1 MMWKMSNKKRKM
13 AFLTALIGSLMAGS
27 SVGAANL
34 MATIPSDYANSQ
46 MGGVTGSRVT
56 TKVDAA
62 PVVGAVKNLNRDPA
76 TFSVMLDGESK
87 IFLRQYV
94 YGVTD
99 LKGSILMDADGDWA
113 SGANPTGVIKAVPN
127 AHAVTGFGNT
137 IYATGYDQGQ
147 VGIAHI
153 VDNQIAEDTTKTVD
167 LKKDIKEKTGD
178 IDAKAYDTYTDT
190 NGSIQTTTVHGEGL
204 LVKDGYLYVAAS
216 VNLKGG
222 YDNYDNGY
230 LMQYKINSDGG
241 LSYNGYARIGKNTDQ
256 VKLNNYNHLI
266 LSTSIGGYQ
275 NYGFGNK
282 ETSLDYVNINGNNI
296 GNLHDKKSI
305 ILPEQVKN
313 DGYDFRDMKVL
324 PDGTVYVM
332 KYTLSDVGGD
342 NKSGFTGRV
351 YQTTMANLMSK
362 NPDDWN
368 IVLAGTV
375 GEDGGWFGRLNA
387 EYYTKRLWV
396 EWGNNLY
403 VYEDG
408 DTKPT
413 HQWETKDF
421 STDKQ
426 FYQFNSVT
434 MLPTDQV
441 WGSLAKLTTYRPE
454 GFTASSETKI
464 TLENADAKIG
474 TVTRKA
480 GITGTSADQTAF
492 SDVIS
497 DDGTYSFTKDEVLSI
512 NLGKEGDHATNAAAV
527 IQAKDGKDITID
539 ASGHTLQLASKN
551 YIASP
556 VGIYAGNGKNVT
568 ITADKVD
575 VVTSGY
581 SSGNSLTN
589 AIWNDGGKNTASQIT
604 VNGDVNISMSDG
616 YGGNGVAIQKS
627 FRWGEN
633 SQESKASSAIT
644 IHGNLK
650 IAGEDSATWGI
661 PVNQEN
667 VLSRFNNAGILTNI
681 EKSKVTV
688 TGDVDMAVYGNGI
701 TTNAVGSE
709 VSIGGGHITVPQGT
723 KYGYYTLG
731 AYAGT
736 INVNMNKAGSA
747 AGTHDVQLD
756 GDVFALKSTGTINL
770 RLATKNS
777 YLHGIIDNGG
787 KVNMWLQNG
796 AVWTNEAKNTRYKQD
811 DEDVGNNEVSRVTY
825 LHGGTKSGTGDTAGV
840 IIQTANS
847 KSLTI
852 DKFSGA
858 AKVLYSHDSTTPT
871 KILGGD
877 VNIGSAIRGSE
888 IVLRT
893 DYDDN
898 MQSDAVKNQV
908 LNALAEKL
916 YYKNAVNGETFLS
929 GKVEIAEG
937 LTASSV
943 AKYTGNIAFNQTNG
957 QGSFAGS
964 GETPE
969 PPAEQS
975 KTLFTS
981 SMTGGD
987 DKEYKDD
994 HVWQDQV
1001 YTFTK
1006 DKTTVQVEGGAAVDA
1021 VKDVTITADG
1031 NELDLTGGEA
1041 GIRAAAGKT
1050 VDITAGTLKVNGRT
1064 GIDAAGT
1071 VTLKGK
1077 SEITGTEKA
1086 VNVQKGGSV
1095 TLGTSTIS
1103 GDVENSG
1110 HLTLDAVTTVSGSI
1124 ANAGVLA
1131 VNGETHAKD
1140 LTTTGTMTVGTD
1152 GVLAADNINVNGG
1165 TFTANGSV
1173 SSTVKA
1179 DKGGKAILKGKKTVL
1194 KGLVSGDHSNIEA
1207 TLSGKDSALNGSLD
1221 GAGSVTLS
1229 LADQAN
1235 WTGNADGNGAY
1246 AVTVGKDSTWTGSS
1260 AGNNTS
1266 LTLGGTWNNR
1276 GTSSLKQ
1283 MAGNGGVIDMTDAK
1297 AGTVTIQNY
1306 GGSSTYIYKHDTT
1319 KPADANSGYAILGGD
1334 VKISHADKGS
1344 EITLLTDRTG
1354 LDFASTKADGK
1365 NLISGTLNALAGKL
1379 YYTGYADGNL
1389 SGTVKIAEGLT
1400 ASSASLRSE
1409 TITFSTA
1416 DTGTKK
1422 AGQGFYDYTPAT
1434 DEKPHETGPIVKS
1447 ENIDETRVGD
1457 VNGIVSIN
1465 VTEAQDSVASSAPSA
1480 MYVAGDAVSPLVV
1493 DLQGHTLKLNANNQ
1507 TANYVSTV
1515 YVDDNKSME
1524 IKDSKGNGVLKVSA
1538 GLDADGNTDTKA
1550 KYVYGIRVGEGGSLT
1565 ADTDVE
1571 IDGVKSNSSSRAF
1584 GVYAYSEGNVVFE
1597 KDLTIKN
1604 VQTANKVGPYTAGI
1618 YADASSSAKSPINI
1632 TVKGNLNIENVL
1644 GSAIRALNTS
1654 TISTAGATIKAAD
1667 MSNGT
1672 DKSQYYALQANKG
1685 TINLNTGEG
1694 ITAGVLDVTGD
1705 MKVTDNKASV
1715 INVNMTKGSQWTGA
1729 VSNISSSTYN
1739 APAGQFNLTMAEGS
1753 AWKHETGRSAD
1764 TLNTTFA
1771 GSNVSKLDGSG
1782 VIYQNSDKGITVY
1795 NYSGDTT
1802 VVYGHD
1808 ASDPLIING
1817 GDFTIKAAA
1826 AGSKITLV
1834 TDSQGITGGFEA
1846 SDTAA
1851 EKNHVK
1857 EVLNKLAN
1865 KLFYT
1870 GYKDATLFGVVKIA
1884 DGLTAS
1890 SVKASGDVTFSDG
1903 TNGTKKKGQG
1913 FYAYT
1918 PEQEKPNYKTG
1929 AITKSEDISLSREL
1943 DESGV
1948 AHVSVTESNA
1958 GGDKFASALYAG
1970 ESTSPSSPMTV
1981 KMSGK
1986 GLALN
1991 VAQSSGQ
1998 AAAIYAGANTYIKVV
2013 NPSADQKLAIT
2024 ANNTD
2029 TRGAHGIYAD
2039 GNAHLNISGPVEITD
2054 IVTKGDAAT
2063 GINIQGKQSEI
2074 TIDGPLTI
2082 SNVKGLKER
2091 GAGMNASG
2099 IQVTGDSSTV
2109 TVSGPV
2115 DISGVRGSGIKLAGK
2130 DTKVSVGGGTIT
2142 AAEDSDHSHNFYA
2155 VRVDKGTLDINM
2167 KDGAAGDTT
2176 TKITGDMY
2184 ATGQYGKKVV
2194 EYTGGEL
2201 IDWKDAGILNVALT
2215 DKDSFWKGVAA
2226 YDQYNDNYGTGG
2238 NTAHD
2243 IGQFNLYLQNGAT
2256 WTNEQQSHVTT
2267 TTIASKNPVWE
2278 GSTLATLHGGKDA
2291 DHAGLIY
2298 QKDNNPISVVNY
2310 SGHTTVFY
2318 EHDAADPTKIIGGN
2332 FNITNAAEGSAIT
2345 FITDNKGIT
2354 SGFADDDSADAKDK
2368 VANVLNNL
2376 AGKLFYKNYTDG
2388 HLSGVVKIA
2397 EGLTAS
2403 SRALKTGDIS
2413 FSTDATGTKTPGQGY
2428 YEYKTSKPGSQTA
2441 KEFTAAIT
2449 GDASVD
2455 TAYADK
2461 GVLKDDGTYV
2471 FTADSTTITP
2481 EKHLIAGGPWLPQ
2494 ISAAISGSD
2503 EKHNVTMDM
2512 NGNKLTV
2519 DTTTDTHTT
2528 GIAAIGKG
2536 VVNIKNAGAMS
2547 VSATSTKGGQI
2558 GALFVNGGGTIQI
2571 HNAGADNVLTLRA
2584 KSTAPAN
2591 AAVIKSMNGVSG
2603 VMSSITV
2610 DGLVD
2615 ILAEKSGG
2623 SGANEAI
2630 SAVASKVEVGGG
2642 VIKAINGAEY
2652 AIRAYGEFNS
2662 KNRGQ
2667 VNVNVKKDAK
2677 GAVIGAGSNTVQLEG
2692 NVYLGGGMDNAGA
2705 SADVSLGL
2713 NTKDSFWKGDV
2724 SNANGSNAGIVNLYM
2739 GSGASWTGNNL
2750 SGNTVNADL
2759 DNATWTGYSSGNAMH
2774 LKLDNSIWNVNGA
2787 SKIASFSGNKGSIF
2801 VASDAGNISV
2811 GDYSGNTTVIYN
2823 HDADHPTNILGGNFT
2838 IGQANTGS
2846 HITLITDNQGIT
2858 KGFTAQDKAEDQNT
2872 VNEVLNKLA
2881 QKLFYTANDG
2891 KLAGT
2896 VKIAEGLTASSK
2908 ALKTG
2913 NISFST
2919 DATGTKTP
2927 GQGFYEYTAKDDSVI
2942 TDPITGN
2949 LDKKYENLGIETE
2962 KGIYNFT
2969 QDTVIDVTKGDY
2981 SSNLSAIESSGGPI
2995 TINADGKNLDV
3006 SYHVLKGS
3014 NVARAVATGLRT
3026 GIKDVTIKAKS
3037 LKLSTDTTGFR
3048 AQGVYATG
3056 GKITIDADTTISTS
3070 AQTESNGIYSG
3081 NGGTVTMSGNL
3092 TIQKDSKAAN
3102 YIALKSDDNGVI
3114 NVNMKDGK
3122 VGAGIVKIDGDVYT
3136 KSAETYDYWED
3147 ETTST
3152 SSTVNLAL
3160 QGKDSSW
3167 NGRSLYEVTSGD
3179 DSTSYGTFNLWLTDG
3194 ATWTNEKNGKEVPS
3208 GFTGS
3213 HVTKLT
3219 GGSDAA
3225 HAGNIFQNDT
3235 KKITIDNYSGNTNI
3249 YYAHT
3254 GNGEAASDYAAG
3266 DTIIKHAEK
3275 DSVVSLITDNS
3286 GVNMNSADSIVNVLN
3301 SLAGKLTYS
3310 NFTKNENNLTGYVK
3324 IADGLTSSSAAMYT
3338 GDMAF
3343 SKKDGKGSL
3352 KDEDSIRPDLPAPD
3366 HQIKNEFTTTLTG
3379 VKSKDKEY
3387 YKAGVIKGEGLY
3399 QFTQNSSITTTN
3411 AHGADMN
3418 QATTIDAK
3426 GKTLTFN
3433 TDLTYG
3439 TTVHAIGAN
3448 STDGVT
3454 INAGKLVLNAH
3465 STNGRIEGINVGQGA
3480 LTINGN
3486 TEMNIKGVGY
3496 TLGLYAAGDS
3506 ALTFNGNVT
3515 AMGDETSEWG
3525 LTAKNGAWGYYR
3537 CSLVYS
3543 DSNYGLQKGPKVTI
3557 NGDVNAKIDGNCLFA
3572 KGGHAKLTINGGGNI
3587 EINKDNEHTY
3597 YAMIAECG
3605 TTSMNVN
3612 LDENYDAVSARD
3624 NKLVLKGN
3632 ISASTGAISAHE
3644 TELYTK
3650 VNLGLATAD
3659 SVWTGVAHN
3668 RFNDD
3673 GNSAYSS
3680 DKKFYGAINVFLQN
3694 GATWNNEK
3702 WGATYKPWGSS
3713 GFAGSHV
3720 AKFVGGSDVAHAGNI
3735 FQKDA
3740 NSLTIDNYSGNTN
3753 IFYAH
3758 TGNGEAA
3765 DNYAAGDT
3773 VIKHAAEGSVVSMI
3787 TDNTGVAMDNEYSV
3801 ANVLNALAGKLT
3813 YSNFVTGEKNLTG
3826 YVKIAEGLTA
3836 SSAAMQT
3843 GNIAFNADTGKGS
3856 LENGSMKPGFT
3867 YPETQKPEATE
3878 KNQGITGDAKTDY
3891 QYKKDG
3897 ILKEDGSYVFTQN
3910 PTKIE
3915 VESGAAVDATENN
3928 INIDSTQAK
3937 LELKGETGIH
3947 ANGADVTVNGNTSIS
3962 GKVGIDAANGNVT
3975 LNGSTDIVGT
3985 DAAINAGEGGNVD
3998 INTNNS
4004 ALNIKG
4010 DINADG
4016 GSIIVASGK
4025 ATGVIAGDVSASNG
4039 GSVEIS
4045 LNDAKSS
4052 LTGSYRVDD
4061 SSSIV
4066 MNIANGATWNLTDDE
4081 DDAEGMSLFRMAKA
4095 PAAAPAAGL
4104 NVNGGATKA
4113 ETGYIDMTKR
4123 TQKLDIANFSGWETI
4138 IYGHENAG
4146 DKDEDYKSGNT
4157 IINKAAK
4164 DSGVILSTD
4173 NSGIN
4178 MDDKAAVEA
4187 TLKALAHKLT
4197 YTDHE
4202 ENGSNLTGK
4211 VQIAD
4216 GLTASSASKYL
4227 GNMRWDENGK
4237 GQYVDGSIQWEPTI
4251 EKGEYETFV
4260 MKGAR
4265 SAVTTSFH
4273 SWRDNMQDTYTG
4285 ADLADEDGI
4294 FAKALGGKT
4303 SSDVSGLKD
4312 SNSYWG
4318 AQVGY
4323 DKALANGWHT
4333 GVAFDYRDG
4342 DSDYLLGGKGD
4353 NKLYSFGVY
4362 GVKKM
4367 EDGSYFRVAAKAGRV
4382 ENEYDVYTELR
4393 NKLHAD
4399 YKANAYGLTAE
4410 YGKTFGS
4417 EMSYITPKV
4426 QLTWSRVGSKD
4437 YTGSANN
4444 GATMNIYQDS
4454 YDSLVGRLGF
4464 EAGMKK
4470 AHGSLHA
4477 GLYLAHEFNGD
4488 IDTRYFAKDGGW
4500 KSTSFDGDDTWAELV
4515 LGGEYR
4521 LGGNSQLYADFARDL
4536 GGDFQRKWK
4545 LNAGIR
4551 LRF

>member
-62 PVVGAVKNLNRDPA
+62 PVVGAVKDLNRDPA

-94 YGVTD
+94 YGDTE
-99 LKGSILMDADGDWA
+99 LKGNILMDADGDWA

-216 VNLKGG
+216 VNLKSG

-332 KYTLSDVGGD
+332 KYILSDVGGD

-474 TVTRKA
+474 TATRKA
-480 GITGTSADQTAF
+480 GITGTSADHKAF
-492 SDVIS
+492 SDVTS

-604 VNGDVNISMSDG
+604 VHGDVNISMSGG
-616 YGGNGVAIQKS
+616 YGGNGVAVQKS

-633 SQESKASSAIT
+633 SQESKVSSAVT

-723 KYGYYTLG
+723 RYGYYTLG

-736 INVNMNKAGSA
+736 INVNMNEAGSA

-770 RLATKNS
+770 GLTTKNS
-777 YLHGIIDNGG
+777 YLNGIVDNGG

-811 DEDVGNNEVSRVTY
+811 DEDVGNNEVSRVTF

-840 IIQTANS
+840 IIQTENS
-847 KSLTI
+847 KPLTI

-858 AKVLYSHDSTTPT
+858 AKVLYSHDSNTPT
-871 KILGGD
+871 KILGGN

-916 YYKNAVNGETFLS
+916 YYKNAVNDEKFLS

-943 AKYTGNIAFNQTNG
+943 AKYTGNIAFNQTDG

-981 SMTGGD
+981 SITGGD

-1050 VDITAGTLKVNGRT
+1050 VDITAGTLKVNGKT

-1110 HLTLDAVTTVSGSI
+1110 HLTLDAATTVSGSI

-1194 KGLVSGDHSNIEA
+1194 KGLVSGDHSSIEA
-1207 TLSGKDSALNGSLD
+1207 ILSGKDSALNGSLD

-1235 WTGNADGNGAY
+1235 WTGNAVGNGAY
-1246 AVTVGKDSTWTGSS
+1246 AVTIGKDSTWTGSS

-1334 VKISHADKGS
+1334 VKISQADKGS
-1344 EITLLTDRTG
+1344 EITLLTDRAG
-1354 LDFASTKADGK
+1354 LDFDSTKADEK

-1400 ASSASLRSE
+1400 ASSTSLRSE

-1422 AGQGFYDYTPAT
+1422 A
-1434 DEKPHETGPIVKS
+1434 
-1447 ENIDETRVGD
+1447 
-1457 VNGIVSIN
+1457 
-1465 VTEAQDSVASSAPSA
+1465 
-1480 MYVAGDAVSPLVV
+1480 
-1493 DLQGHTLKLNANNQ
+1493 
-1507 TANYVSTV
+1507 
-1515 YVDDNKSME
+1515 
-1524 IKDSKGNGVLKVSA
+1524 
-1538 GLDADGNTDTKA
+1538 
-1550 KYVYGIRVGEGGSLT
+1550 
-1565 ADTDVE
+1565 
-1571 IDGVKSNSSSRAF
+1571 
-1584 GVYAYSEGNVVFE
+1584 
-1597 KDLTIKN
+1597 
-1604 VQTANKVGPYTAGI
+1604 
-1618 YADASSSAKSPINI
+1618 
-1632 TVKGNLNIENVL
+1632 
-1644 GSAIRALNTS
+1644 
-1654 TISTAGATIKAAD
+1654 
-1667 MSNGT
+1667 
-1672 DKSQYYALQANKG
+1672 
-1685 TINLNTGEG
+1685 
-1694 ITAGVLDVTGD
+1694 
-1705 MKVTDNKASV
+1705 
-1715 INVNMTKGSQWTGA
+1715 
-1729 VSNISSSTYN
+1729 
-1739 APAGQFNLTMAEGS
+1739 
-1753 AWKHETGRSAD
+1753 
-1764 TLNTTFA
+1764 
-1771 GSNVSKLDGSG
+1771 
-1782 VIYQNSDKGITVY
+1782 
-1795 NYSGDTT
+1795 
-1802 VVYGHD
+1802 
-1808 ASDPLIING
+1808 
-1817 GDFTIKAAA
+1817 
-1826 AGSKITLV
+1826 
-1834 TDSQGITGGFEA
+1834 
-1846 SDTAA
+1846 
-1851 EKNHVK
+1851 
-1857 EVLNKLAN
+1857 
-1865 KLFYT
+1865 
-1870 GYKDATLFGVVKIA
+1870 
-1884 DGLTAS
+1884 
-1890 SVKASGDVTFSDG
+1890 
-1903 TNGTKKKGQG
+1903 GQG

-1948 AHVSVTESNA
+1948 AHVTVTESNA
-1958 GGDKFASALYAG
+1958 GNNKFASAIYAG

-1991 VAQSSGQ
+1991 AAQSDGQ
-1998 AAAIYAGANTYIKVV
+1998 AAAIYAGANTYIKVM
-2013 NPSADQKLAIT
+2013 NPSADQKLTIT

-2039 GNAHLNISGPVEITD
+2039 AYAHLNISGPVEITD

-2082 SNVKGLKER
+2082 SKVKGIRER
-2091 GAGMNASG
+2091 GAGMNAAG
-2099 IQVTGDSSTV
+2099 ILVTGDSSMV

-2115 DISGVRGSGIKLAGK
+2115 DISNVRGSGILLKGK

-2142 AAEDSDHSHNFYA
+2142 AAEDDRKPSHNFYA
-2155 VRVDKGTLDINM
+2155 VRVEKGTLDINM

-2184 ATGQYGKKVV
+2184 ATGQYGKKVM

-2201 IDWKDAGILNVALT
+2201 IDWNDAGILNVALT
-2215 DKDSFWKGVAA
+2215 NDQSFWKGVAA
-2226 YDQYNDNYGTGG
+2226 YDQYNSDYGAGG
-2238 NTAHD
+2238 NTMHD

-2267 TTIASKNPVWE
+2267 TTASKAKWD

-2291 DHAGLIY
+2291 DSAGLIY
-2298 QKDNNPISVVNY
+2298 QKDTNSISVVNY

-2318 EHDAADPTKIIGGN
+2318 EHDASDPTKMIGGS
-2332 FNITNAAEGSAIT
+2332 FHITNAAEGSAIT

-2354 SGFADDDSADAKDK
+2354 SGFADGDSADAKDK

-2403 SRALKTGDIS
+2403 SAALKTGDIS
-2413 FSTDATGTKTPGQGY
+2413 FSTEDTGTFTPGQGY
-2428 YEYKTSKPGSQTA
+2428 YDYKTSKPGSQIT
-2441 KEFTAAIT
+2441 KEFTTAIT
-2449 GDASVD
+2449 GDAVAD
-2455 TAYADK
+2455 TVYIEK
-2461 GVLKDDGTYV
+2461 GVLKDDDTYV

-2481 EKHLIAGGPWLPQ
+2481 EKHLIAGGAWLPQ

-2503 EKHNVTMDM
+2503 ENHNVTMDM

-2536 VVNIKNAGAMS
+2536 VVNINNAGAMS
-2547 VSATSTKGGQI
+2547 VTATSTKGGQT
-2558 GALFVNGGGTIQI
+2558 GALFVNAGGTINI
-2571 HNAGADNVLTLRA
+2571 HNAGADHVLTLRA

-2603 VMSSITV
+2603 VMSAITV

-2630 SAVASKVEVGGG
+2630 SAVASKVEIGGG

-2652 AIRAYGEFNS
+2652 AIRAYGEFAS

-2667 VNVNVKKDAK
+2667 VNVNVKKDDK
-2677 GAVIGAGSNTVQLEG
+2677 GAIIGAGSNTVQLEG

-2705 SADVSLGL
+2705 KADVSLGL

-2724 SNANGSNAGIVNLYM
+2724 SNANGSSAGIVNLYM
-2739 GSGASWTGNNL
+2739 GNGASWTGNNL
-2750 SGNTVNADL
+2750 SGNTVNANL
-2759 DNATWTGYSSGNAMH
+2759 DHATWTGYSSGNAMH

-2787 SKIASFSGNKGSIF
+2787 SKIASFSGDKGSIF
-2801 VASDAGNISV
+2801 VASDAGDISV
-2811 GDYSGNTTVIYN
+2811 ADYSGNATVIYN
-2823 HDADHPTNILGGNFT
+2823 HDADHPTNILGGSFT
-2838 IGQANTGS
+2838 IGQAKNGS
-2846 HITLITDNQGIT
+2846 AITLITDNQGIT

-2908 ALKTG
+2908 ELKTG
-2913 NISFST
+2913 DISFST

-2995 TINADGKNLDV
+2995 TINAKGQDLDV
-3006 SYHVLKGS
+3006 AYHVLKGS
-3014 NVARAVATGLRT
+3014 NVARAVATGLSY
-3026 GIKDVTIKAKS
+3026 GKSKDVTITAKN

-3122 VGAGIVKIDGDVYT
+3122 AGAGIVKIDGDIFT
-3136 KSAETYDYWED
+3136 KYAESYDWDED

-3160 QGKDSSW
+3160 QGKDGSW

-3366 HQIKNEFTTTLTG
+3366 QQIKNEFTTTLTG

-3632 ISASTGAISAHE
+3632 IGASTGAISAHE

-3773 VIKHAAEGSVVSMI
+3773 VIKHAAEGSVVSLI
-3787 TDNTGVAMDNEYSV
+3787 TDNSSIAMDNEYSV
-3801 ANVLNALAGKLT
+3801 ANVLNTLAGKLT
-3813 YSNFVTGEKNLTG
+3813 YSSFVTGEKNLTG

-3867 YPETQKPEATE
+3867 YPGTQKPEATE

-3915 VESGAAVDATENN
+3915 VESGATVDATENN

-3947 ANGADVTVNGNTSIS
+3947 ANGADITVKGNTGIS

-3985 DAAINAGEGGNVD
+3985 DAAINAGEGANVD

-4010 DINADG
+4010 DINANG
-4016 GSIIVASGK
+4016 GNITVDSGK
-4025 ATGVIAGDVSASNG
+4025 ATGTINGDVSASNG

-4045 LNDAKSS
+4045 LNDAQSK
-4052 LTGSYRVDD
+4052 LTGSYKVDAN
-4061 SSSIV
+4061 SGIV
-4066 MNIANGATWNLTDDE
+4066 MNIKNGATWVLTDDRDE
-4081 DDAEGMSLFRMAKA
+4081 TAGMSLLRMAKA
-4095 PAAAPAAGL
+4095 PAAASAAGL
-4104 NVNGGATKA
+4104 TVNGGATKA
-4113 ETGYIDMTKR
+4113 DTGYIDMTKR
-4123 TQKLDIANFSGWETI
+4123 TQELNISNYSGYETFILAHKDDGTFTSGDVKITKAKAGSGMTLFTAN
-4138 IYGHENAG
+4138 N
-4146 DKDEDYKSGNT
+4146 
-4157 IINKAAK
+4157 
-4164 DSGVILSTD
+4164 
-4173 NSGIN
+4173 GIN
-4178 MDDKAAVEA
+4178 MADKDAV
-4187 TLKALAHKLT
+4187 TGMLKALAKKAF
-4197 YTDHE
+4197 YAEGNDAG
-4202 ENGSNLTGK
+4202 NGKNLTGEVK
-4211 VQIAD
+4211 IGE
-4216 GLTASSASKYL
+4216 GLTSSSAKTGL
-4227 GNMRWDENGK
+4227 INFAEK
-4237 GQYVDGSIQWEPTI
+4237 QGQLVDGSIQWEPTI
-4251 EKGEYETFV
+4251 EEGDYETFV

-4444 GATMNIYQDS
+4444 GAIMNIYQDS

-4515 LGGEYR
+4515 LGGEYC

>member
-1 MMWKMSNKKRKM
+1 MWKMSNKKRKM

-604 VNGDVNISMSDG
+604 VNGDVNISMSGG

-633 SQESKASSAIT
+633 SQESTVSSAIT

-731 AYAGT
+731 AYVGT
-736 INVNMNKAGSA
+736 INVNMNEAGSA

-770 RLATKNS
+770 GLTTKNS
-777 YLHGIIDNGG
+777 YLNGIIDNGG

-811 DEDVGNNEVSRVTY
+811 DEDVGNNEISRVTF

-858 AKVLYSHDSTTPT
+858 AKVLYSHDSNTPT

-877 VNIGSAIRGSE
+877 VTIGRAIRGSE

-916 YYKNAVNGETFLS
+916 YYKDAVNGKKFLS

-943 AKYTGNIAFNQTNG
+943 AKYTGNIAFNQTDG

-964 GETPE
+964 GEKPE

-981 SMTGGD
+981 SITGGD
-987 DKEYKDD
+987 DQEYKDD

-1050 VDITAGTLKVNGRT
+1050 VDITAGTLKVNGKT

-1103 GDVENSG
+1103 GDVTNG
-1110 HLTLDAVTTVSGSI
+1110 GQLILDAATTVNGDI
-1124 ANAGVLA
+1124 TNAGVLA

-1179 DKGGKAILKGKKTVL
+1179 DKGGKAILKGKKTAL
-1194 KGLVSGDHSNIEA
+1194 KGLVSGDQSSIEA

-1221 GAGSVTLS
+1221 GVGSVTLS
-1229 LADQAN
+1229 LTDQAN
-1235 WTGNADGNGAY
+1235 WTGNAVGNGAY
-1246 AVTVGKDSTWTGSS
+1246 AVTIGKDSTWTGSS

-1334 VKISHADKGS
+1334 VKISQADKGS

-1354 LDFASTKADGK
+1354 LDFASTKADEK

-1457 VNGIVSIN
+1457 VNGVVSIN
-1465 VTEAQDSVASSAPSA
+1465 VNEAQTGVAGNAPSA
-1480 MYVAGDAVSPLVV
+1480 MYVAGEAASPLVV

-1507 TANYVSTV
+1507 AANNVSTV
-1515 YVDDNKSME
+1515 YVDENKSME

-1538 GLDADGNTDTKA
+1538 GLGADGNTDTKA
-1550 KYVYGIRVGEGGSLT
+1550 KYVYGIRVGENGSFT
-1565 ADTDVE
+1565 ANTDVE
-1571 IDGVKSNSSSRAF
+1571 IDGVKSSATQRAY
-1584 GVYAYSEGNVVFE
+1584 GLYVGTKGNVVFE

-1604 VQTANKVGPYTAGI
+1604 VQTGNKVGTNTAGI
-1618 YADASSSAKSPINI
+1618 YADSSSSADAPVNI

-1672 DKSQYYALQANKG
+1672 DYSQYYALQANKG

-1715 INVNMTKGSQWTGA
+1715 INVNMTKGSKWTGA
-1729 VSNISSSTYN
+1729 VSNIPSSTYN
-1739 APAGQFNLTMAEGS
+1739 APDGQFNLTMAEGS
-1753 AWKHETGRSAD
+1753 VWKHETGLSTD
-1764 TLNTTFA
+1764 TLKKTDR
-1771 GSNVSKLDGSG
+1771 SNVSKLDGSG

-1808 ASDPLIING
+1808 ANDPLTIHG

-1826 AGSKITLV
+1826 ADSKITLV
-1834 TDSQGITGGFEA
+1834 TDSQGITGGFA
-1846 SDTAA
+1846 DGDTAA

-1870 GYKDATLFGVVKIA
+1870 GYKDANLSGVVKIA

-1890 SVKASGDVTFSDG
+1890 SVSATVKASGDVTFSDG
-1903 TNGTKKKGQG
+1903 TNGTKKAGQG

-1958 GGDKFASALYAG
+1958 GGGKFASALYAG
-1970 ESTSPSSPMTV
+1970 ESTDPSSPLTV

-1991 VAQSSGQ
+1991 AAQSDGQ

-2013 NPSADQKLAIT
+2013 NPSADQKLSIT
-2024 ANNTD
+2024 ATNTD
-2029 TRGAHGIYAD
+2029 TRASHGIYAL
-2039 GNAHLNISGPVEITD
+2039 GNAHLNISGPVEITEV
-2054 IVTKGDAAT
+2054 ITKGDSAT
-2063 GINIQGKQSEI
+2063 GINIQGQQSEI

-2082 SNVKGLKER
+2082 SNVKGLRER
-2091 GAGMNASG
+2091 GKGMSASG
-2099 IQVTGDSSTV
+2099 ILVTGDSSTV
-2109 TVSGPV
+2109 TVSGSV
-2115 DISGVRGSGIKLAGK
+2115 DISGVRGSGIKLVGAN
-2130 DTKVSVGGGTIT
+2130 TKVSVGGGTIT

-2155 VRVDKGTLDINM
+2155 VRVDKGALDINM

-2201 IDWKDAGILNVALT
+2201 IDWNDAGILNVALT

-2226 YDQYNDNYGTGG
+2226 YDQYNDDYGAGG

-2267 TTIASKNPVWE
+2267 TAIASKNPVWA

-2291 DHAGLIY
+2291 DNAGLIY

-2318 EHDAADPTKIIGGN
+2318 EHDANDPTKMIGGS
-2332 FNITNAAEGSAIT
+2332 FHITNAAEGSAIT

-2354 SGFADDDSADAKDK
+2354 SGFADGDSADAKDK

-2403 SRALKTGDIS
+2403 SAALKTGDIS
-2413 FSTDATGTKTPGQGY
+2413 FSTEDTGTLTPGQGY
-2428 YEYKTSKPGSQTA
+2428 YDYKTSKPGSQIT
-2441 KEFTAAIT
+2441 KEFTTAIT
-2449 GDASVD
+2449 GDAAAD
-2455 TAYADK
+2455 TVYIEK

-2471 FTADSTTITP
+2471 FTADSTNITT
-2481 EKHLIAGGPWLPQ
+2481 EKHLIAGGAWLPQ
-2494 ISAAISGSD
+2494 IGAAISGSD

-2536 VVNIKNAGAMS
+2536 VVNINNAGAMS
-2547 VSATSTKGGQI
+2547 VSATSTKGGQT
-2558 GALFVNGGGTIQI
+2558 GALFVNAGGTINI

-2591 AAVIKSMNGVSG
+2591 AAVIKSMNGVNG
-2603 VMSSITV
+2603 VMSAITV

-2615 ILAEKSGG
+2615 VVADKSNA

-2630 SAVASKVEVGGG
+2630 SAVASKIEVGGG

-2652 AIRAYGEFNS
+2652 AIRAYGEYVS

-2677 GAVIGAGSNTVQLEG
+2677 GAIIGAGSNHVQLEG
-2692 NVYLGGGMDNAGA
+2692 NIYLGGGMDNAGA

-2724 SNANGSNAGIVNLYM
+2724 SNTKGSSAGIVNLYM
-2739 GSGASWTGNNL
+2739 GNDASWTGNNL

-2759 DNATWTGYSSGNAMH
+2759 DHATWTGYSNGNAMH

-2787 SKIASFSGNKGSIF
+2787 SKLASFSGDKGSIF
-2801 VASDAGNISV
+2801 VASDAGDISV

-2823 HDADHPTNILGGNFT
+2823 HDADHPTNILGGSFT
-2838 IGQANTGS
+2838 IGQAKDGS
-2846 HITLITDNQGIT
+2846 NITLITDNQGIT
-2858 KGFTAQDKAEDQNT
+2858 KGFDAYDKAEDQNT

-2919 DATGTKTP
+2919 DASGTKTP
-2927 GQGFYEYTAKDDSVI
+2927 GQGFYEYTVKDDSVI

-2995 TINADGKNLDV
+2995 TIHADGKNLDV

-3014 NVARAVATGLRT
+3014 NVARAVATGLSY
-3026 GIKDVTIKAKS
+3026 GKSKDVTITAKS

-3081 NGGTVTMSGNL
+3081 NGGTVTMNGNL

-3122 VGAGIVKIDGDVYT
+3122 AGTGIVKIDGDVYT
-3136 KSAETYDYWED
+3136 KSVETYDYWED

-3213 HVTKLT
+3213 HVTNFT

-3249 YYAHT
+3249 
-3254 GNGEAASDYAAG
+3254 
-3266 DTIIKHAEK
+3266 
-3275 DSVVSLITDNS
+3275 
-3286 GVNMNSADSIVNVLN
+3286 
-3301 SLAGKLTYS
+3301 
-3310 NFTKNENNLTGYVK
+3310 
-3324 IADGLTSSSAAMYT
+3324 
-3338 GDMAF
+3338 
-3343 SKKDGKGSL
+3343 
-3352 KDEDSIRPDLPAPD
+3352 
-3366 HQIKNEFTTTLTG
+3366 
-3379 VKSKDKEY
+3379 
-3387 YKAGVIKGEGLY
+3387 
-3399 QFTQNSSITTTN
+3399 
-3411 AHGADMN
+3411 
-3418 QATTIDAK
+3418 
-3426 GKTLTFN
+3426 
-3433 TDLTYG
+3433 
-3439 TTVHAIGAN
+3439 
-3448 STDGVT
+3448 
-3454 INAGKLVLNAH
+3454 
-3465 STNGRIEGINVGQGA
+3465 
-3480 LTINGN
+3480 
-3486 TEMNIKGVGY
+3486 
-3496 TLGLYAAGDS
+3496 
-3506 ALTFNGNVT
+3506 
-3515 AMGDETSEWG
+3515 
-3525 LTAKNGAWGYYR
+3525 
-3537 CSLVYS
+3537 
-3543 DSNYGLQKGPKVTI
+3543 
-3557 NGDVNAKIDGNCLFA
+3557 
-3572 KGGHAKLTINGGGNI
+3572 
-3587 EINKDNEHTY
+3587 
-3597 YAMIAECG
+3597 
-3605 TTSMNVN
+3605 
-3612 LDENYDAVSARD
+3612 
-3624 NKLVLKGN
+3624 
-3632 ISASTGAISAHE
+3632 
-3644 TELYTK
+3644 
-3650 VNLGLATAD
+3650 
-3659 SVWTGVAHN
+3659 
-3668 RFNDD
+3668 
-3673 GNSAYSS
+3673 
-3680 DKKFYGAINVFLQN
+3680 
-3694 GATWNNEK
+3694 
-3702 WGATYKPWGSS
+3702 
-3713 GFAGSHV
+3713 
-3720 AKFVGGSDVAHAGNI
+3720 
-3735 FQKDA
+3735 
-3740 NSLTIDNYSGNTN
+3740 
-3753 IFYAH
+3753 FYAH

-3765 DNYAAGDT
+3765 DDYKAGDT
-3773 VIKHAAEGSVVSMI
+3773 IIKSAAAGSQISLI
-3787 TDNTGVAMDNEYSV
+3787 TGNNGIAMDNEYSV

-3813 YSNFVTGEKNLTG
+3813 YSAYATKGEKNLTG
-3826 YVKIAEGLTA
+3826 FVK
-3836 SSAAMQT
+3836 
-3843 GNIAFNADTGKGS
+3843 
-3856 LENGSMKPGFT
+3856 
-3867 YPETQKPEATE
+3867 
-3878 KNQGITGDAKTDY
+3878 
-3891 QYKKDG
+3891 
-3897 ILKEDGSYVFTQN
+3897 
-3910 PTKIE
+3910 
-3915 VESGAAVDATENN
+3915 
-3928 INIDSTQAK
+3928 
-3937 LELKGETGIH
+3937 
-3947 ANGADVTVNGNTSIS
+3947 
-3962 GKVGIDAANGNVT
+3962 
-3975 LNGSTDIVGT
+3975 
-3985 DAAINAGEGGNVD
+3985 
-3998 INTNNS
+3998 
-4004 ALNIKG
+4004 
-4010 DINADG
+4010 
-4016 GSIIVASGK
+4016 
-4025 ATGVIAGDVSASNG
+4025 
-4039 GSVEIS
+4039 
-4045 LNDAKSS
+4045 
-4052 LTGSYRVDD
+4052 
-4061 SSSIV
+4061 
-4066 MNIANGATWNLTDDE
+4066 
-4081 DDAEGMSLFRMAKA
+4081 
-4095 PAAAPAAGL
+4095 
-4104 NVNGGATKA
+4104 
-4113 ETGYIDMTKR
+4113 
-4123 TQKLDIANFSGWETI
+4123 
-4138 IYGHENAG
+4138 
-4146 DKDEDYKSGNT
+4146 
-4157 IINKAAK
+4157 
-4164 DSGVILSTD
+4164 
-4173 NSGIN
+4173 
-4178 MDDKAAVEA
+4178 
-4187 TLKALAHKLT
+4187 
-4197 YTDHE
+4197 
-4202 ENGSNLTGK
+4202 
-4211 VQIAD
+4211 IAD
-4216 GLTASSASKYL
+4216 GLTASSKALQTGNIAFSDKDGKGSLAEGTVTPGVTYPEEQVKDTYTQAITGITKDDYIYKQNGVLKEEGKYTFTKDPTKITVEKGSAIDAKADITIDTSKAKLELSGKDAGIKADGHQVSITGSTVITGKDAISVSNGGKVTLNGMTDIKAAGEDGTAISVADKDSEVAITGNAAASITGAVYVAGGNLTVNTGATTMTGDVVIDGGKADITL
-4227 GNMRWDENGK
+4227 GDKASTLTGDLSVSKGGQLTLNVTNGAKATGSYAASDGTLTMNVKDGGYWILKDAENTTSLYATSLADAAGDTNAPAAGKLIVNGGSDKAHTGYINMTERTQNLDIANFSGHGTFIMAHKDDGTFTSGNVNIAKAANGSGLTLYTANNGIQMTDKSAVTKILKALAQKAIYAEGNDAGNGK
-4237 GQYVDGSIQWEPTI
+4237 KLTGEVKIGEGLTSSSAKTGSISFEDKTGGLVDGSIQWEPTI
-4251 EKGEYETFV
+4251 EEGDYETFV

-4444 GATMNIYQDS
+4444 GAIMNIYQDS

-4521 LGGNSQLYADFARDL
+4521 LGRNSQLYADFARDL

>member
-1 MMWKMSNKKRKM
+1 MRTKKWSTLLAAVIAMTGLSSSITLAADYTTGLTGAYRADNKLVK
-13 AFLTALIGSLMAGS
+13 GDGS
-27 SVGAANL
+27 SVKKSGNS
-34 MATIPSDYANSQ
+34 TIYDF
-46 MGGVTGSRVT
+46 GGRDQSFS
-56 TKVDAA
+56 
-62 PVVGAVKNLNRDPA
+62 VKNSDA
-76 TFSVMLDGESK
+76 ISFS
-87 IFLRQYV
+87 
-94 YGVTD
+94 
-99 LKGSILMDADGDWA
+99 A
-113 SGANPTGVIKAVPN
+113 SGMS
-127 AHAVTGFGNT
+127 F
-137 IYATGYDQGQ
+137 
-147 VGIAHI
+147 I
-153 VDNQIAEDTTKTVD
+153 V
-167 LKKDIKEKTGD
+167 
-178 IDAKAYDTYTDT
+178 
-190 NGSIQTTTVHGEGL
+190 
-204 LVKDGYLYVAAS
+204 
-216 VNLKGG
+216 
-222 YDNYDNGY
+222 
-230 LMQYKINSDGG
+230 
-241 LSYNGYARIGKNTDQ
+241 
-256 VKLNNYNHLI
+256 
-266 LSTSIGGYQ
+266 
-275 NYGFGNK
+275 
-282 ETSLDYVNINGNNI
+282 NNI
-296 GNLHDKKSI
+296 GANESK
-305 ILPEQVKN
+305 
-313 DGYDFRDMKVL
+313 
-324 PDGTVYVM
+324 GT
-332 KYTLSDVGGD
+332 
-342 NKSGFTGRV
+342 
-351 YQTTMANLMSK
+351 
-362 NPDDWN
+362 
-368 IVLAGTV
+368 
-375 GEDGGWFGRLNA
+375 
-387 EYYTKRLWV
+387 
-396 EWGNNLY
+396 
-403 VYEDG
+403 
-408 DTKPT
+408 
-413 HQWETKDF
+413 
-421 STDKQ
+421 
-426 FYQFNSVT
+426 
-434 MLPTDQV
+434 
-441 WGSLAKLTTYRPE
+441 
-454 GFTASSETKI
+454 I
-464 TLENADAKIG
+464 TLRSQNTIPNGLGNASGLNIG
-474 TVTRKA
+474 SGNTTINSNLVVE
-480 GITGTSADQTAF
+480 TSADYLT
-492 SDVIS
+492 
-497 DDGTYSFTKDEVLSI
+497 DG
-512 NLGKEGDHATNAAAV
+512 
-527 IQAKDGKDITID
+527 IQ
-539 ASGHTLQLASKN
+539 
-551 YIASP
+551 
-556 VGIYAGNGKNVT
+556 VGGNGTLT
-568 ITADKVD
+568 INGSVKMRKDDADNPWG
-575 VVTSGY
+575 VVTNNVHGNYGPGGY
-581 SSGNSLTN
+581 VTN
-589 AIWNDGGKNTASQIT
+589 DALEYTGARWQPTGLYVSESRGHMV
-604 VNGDVNISMSDG
+604 VNGDVDIAVRGTAVITNTYNGAGDVTPDELSSISLLGDHTKIITPFQEEAFVEGFGKFIEPYYSLASYGGTVNVNVKDQVAQNGKVEIVGNVISMKRSSGTYTPDVYQDG
-616 YGGNGVAIQKS
+616 RINIG
-627 FRWGEN
+627 
-633 SQESKASSAIT
+633 
-644 IHGNLK
+644 
-650 IAGEDSATWGI
+650 
-661 PVNQEN
+661 
-667 VLSRFNNAGILTNI
+667 LT
-681 EKSKVTV
+681 
-688 TGDVDMAVYGNGI
+688 TGD
-701 TTNAVGSE
+701 
-709 VSIGGGHITVPQGT
+709 
-723 KYGYYTLG
+723 
-731 AYAGT
+731 
-736 INVNMNKAGSA
+736 
-747 AGTHDVQLD
+747 
-756 GDVFALKSTGTINL
+756 
-770 RLATKNS
+770 S
-777 YLHGIIDNGG
+777 YWKGLIDNANLAQTSPTEKDSYNHPKYDPAVTPVDADHSGE
-787 KVNMWLQNG
+787 VNLWLQNG
-796 AVWTNEAKNTRYKQD
+796 AQWIYENASRKDGLDYKHMPEYSQSSYGSYD
-811 DEDVGNNEVSRVTY
+811 GMSHLSRLVG
-825 LHGGTKSGTGDTAGV
+825 
-840 IIQTANS
+840 
-847 KSLTI
+847 
-852 DKFSGA
+852 
-858 AKVLYSHDSTTPT
+858 
-871 KILGGD
+871 
-877 VNIGSAIRGSE
+877 
-888 IVLRT
+888 
-893 DYDDN
+893 
-898 MQSDAVKNQV
+898 
-908 LNALAEKL
+908 
-916 YYKNAVNGETFLS
+916 
-929 GKVEIAEG
+929 
-937 LTASSV
+937 
-943 AKYTGNIAFNQTNG
+943 
-957 QGSFAGS
+957 
-964 GETPE
+964 
-969 PPAEQS
+969 
-975 KTLFTS
+975 
-981 SMTGGD
+981 
-987 DKEYKDD
+987 
-994 HVWQDQV
+994 
-1001 YTFTK
+1001 
-1006 DKTTVQVEGGAAVDA
+1006 
-1021 VKDVTITADG
+1021 
-1031 NELDLTGGEA
+1031 
-1041 GIRAAAGKT
+1041 
-1050 VDITAGTLKVNGRT
+1050 
-1064 GIDAAGT
+1064 
-1071 VTLKGK
+1071 
-1077 SEITGTEKA
+1077 
-1086 VNVQKGGSV
+1086 
-1095 TLGTSTIS
+1095 
-1103 GDVENSG
+1103 
-1110 HLTLDAVTTVSGSI
+1110 
-1124 ANAGVLA
+1124 
-1131 VNGETHAKD
+1131 
-1140 LTTTGTMTVGTD
+1140 
-1152 GVLAADNINVNGG
+1152 
-1165 TFTANGSV
+1165 
-1173 SSTVKA
+1173 
-1179 DKGGKAILKGKKTVL
+1179 
-1194 KGLVSGDHSNIEA
+1194 
-1207 TLSGKDSALNGSLD
+1207 GKDSA
-1221 GAGSVTLS
+1221 
-1229 LADQAN
+1229 
-1235 WTGNADGNGAY
+1235 
-1246 AVTVGKDSTWTGSS
+1246 S
-1260 AGNNTS
+1260 AGIIRVNDSDPIQIAN
-1266 LTLGGTWNNR
+1266 
-1276 GTSSLKQ
+1276 
-1283 MAGNGGVIDMTDAK
+1283 AEGV
-1297 AGTVTIQNY
+1297 
-1306 GGSSTYIYKHDTT
+1306 T
-1319 KPADANSGYAILGGD
+1319 KIWYEHADATPGTIIGGD
-1334 VKISHADKGS
+1334 VKVLNAKTGTEMMLYTGNNGITKGFAEGDAAVDKNNVSEVLNSLAHKLWYMAGDSNLKGS
-1344 EITLLTDRTG
+1344 V
-1354 LDFASTKADGK
+1354 S
-1365 NLISGTLNALAGKL
+1365 
-1379 YYTGYADGNL
+1379 
-1389 SGTVKIAEGLT
+1389 IAEGLT
-1400 ASSASLRSE
+1400 ASSA
-1409 TITFSTA
+1409 TMKTGNITFTE
-1416 DTGTKK
+1416 G
-1422 AGQGFYDYTPAT
+1422 GQGFYEYTPAT
-1434 DEKPHETGPIVKS
+1434 DDKPYETGPIVKS
-1447 ENIDETRVGD
+1447 ENIDETRASD
-1457 VNGIVSIN
+1457 VNGVVSIN
-1465 VTEAQDSVASSAPSA
+1465 VSEAQTGVSGNAPSA
-1480 MYVAGDAVSPLVV
+1480 LYAAGDSVSPLVV
-1493 DLQGHTLKLNANNQ
+1493 DLQGHTLKLNTSGDAKK
-1507 TANYVSTV
+1507 YLSTV
-1515 YVDDNKSME
+1515 YVDDNKSMA

-1538 GLDADGNTDTKA
+1538 GLGADGNADTEA
-1550 KYVYGIRVGEGGSLT
+1550 NYVYGIRVREGGSFT

-1571 IDGVKSNSSSRAF
+1571 IDGVKSNSKSRAY
-1584 GVYAYSEGNVVFE
+1584 GVYAYNEGNVVFE

-1604 VQTANKVGPYTAGI
+1604 VQTENKVAPNTAGI
-1618 YADASSSAKSPINI
+1618 AALSSARANAPINI
-1632 TVKGNLNIENVL
+1632 TVKGYLNIENVL
-1644 GSAIRALNTS
+1644 GSAIRVLDTS

-1672 DKSQYYALQANKG
+1672 ENSQYYALQAYKG

-1694 ITAGVLDVTGD
+1694 ITAGILDVTGD
-1705 MKVTDNKASV
+1705 MKVTNYDTSV
-1715 INVNMTKGSQWTGA
+1715 INVNMTKDSRWTGA
-1729 VSNISSSTYN
+1729 VVNTSGSRYN
-1739 APAGQFNLTMAEGS
+1739 APNGKFNLTMAEGS
-1753 AWKHETGRSAD
+1753 VWKHDTGRSAE
-1764 TLNTTFA
+1764 TIKANFA

-1808 ASDPLIING
+1808 TDNPQKITG
-1817 GDFTIKAAA
+1817 GDFTVKSAV

-1834 TDSQGITGGFEA
+1834 TDSQGINAGFEA
-1846 SDTAA
+1846 ADTAA

-1870 GYKDATLFGVVKIA
+1870 GYKDANLAGVVKIA

-1890 SVKASGDVTFSDG
+1890 SVSATVKASGDVTFSDG
-1903 TNGTKKKGQG
+1903 SNGTKKAGQG

-1918 PEQEKPNYKTG
+1918 PEEDKPNYKTG

-1943 DESGV
+1943 DASGV
-1948 AHVSVTESNA
+1948 AHVAVTESNVTSN
-1958 GGDKFASALYAG
+1958 FASALYAG
-1970 ESTSPSSPMTV
+1970 GSTDPSSPMTV

-1986 GLALN
+1986 GLALHA
-1991 VAQSSGQ
+1991 AQSSGQ

-2013 NPSADQKLAIT
+2013 NPSADQKLLIRAT
-2024 ANNTD
+2024 NTD
-2029 TRGAHGIYAD
+2029 TRASHGIYAL

-2054 IVTKGDAAT
+2054 ITTKGDAAT
-2063 GINIQGKQSEI
+2063 GINIQGQQSEI

-2082 SNVKGLKER
+2082 SNVKGLRER
-2091 GAGMNASG
+2091 GKGMSASG
-2099 IQVTGDSSTV
+2099 ILVTGDSSTV

-2115 DISGVRGSGIKLAGK
+2115 DISGVRGSGIKLVGAN
-2130 DTKVSVGGGTIT
+2130 TKVSVGGGTIT

-2167 KDGAAGDTT
+2167 KDGSAGDTT

-2194 EYTGGEL
+2194 EYSGGEL

-2226 YDQYNDNYGTGG
+2226 YDQYNDDYGAGG
-2238 NTAHD
+2238 NTTHD
-2243 IGQFNLYLQNGAT
+2243 IGQFNLHLQNGAT

-2267 TTIASKNPVWE
+2267 TTIASKNPVWA

-2291 DHAGLIY
+2291 DNAGLIY
-2298 QKDNNPISVVNY
+2298 QKDTNPISVVNY

-2318 EHDAADPTKIIGGN
+2318 DHDAADPTKMSGGS
-2332 FNITNAAEGSAIT
+2332 FHITNAAEGSAIT

-2354 SGFADDDSADAKDK
+2354 FGFADGDSADAKDK

-2403 SRALKTGDIS
+2403 SAALKTGDIS
-2413 FSTDATGTKTPGQGY
+2413 FSTEDTGTFTPGQGY
-2428 YEYKTSKPGSQTA
+2428 YAYKTSKPGSQIT
-2441 KEFTAAIT
+2441 KEFTTAIT
-2449 GDASVD
+2449 GDAAAD
-2455 TAYADK
+2455 TVYIEK
-2461 GVLKDDGTYV
+2461 GVLKDDDTYV

-2481 EKHLIAGGPWLPQ
+2481 EKHLIAGGAWLPQ

-2503 EKHNVTMDM
+2503 ETHNVTMDM

-2536 VVNIKNAGAMS
+2536 VVNINNAGAMS
-2547 VSATSTKGGQI
+2547 VSATSTKGGQT
-2558 GALFVNGGGTIQI
+2558 GALFVNAGGTINI

-2630 SAVASKVEVGGG
+2630 SAVASKVEIGGG

-2652 AIRAYGEFNS
+2652 AIRAYGEFAS

-2667 VNVNVKKDAK
+2667 VNVNVKKDAE
-2677 GAVIGAGSNTVQLEG
+2677 GAIIGAGSNNVQMEG
-2692 NVYLGGGMDNAGA
+2692 NIYLGGGMDNAGA
-2705 SADVSLGL
+2705 NADVSLGL

-2724 SNANGSNAGIVNLYM
+2724 SNANGSSAGIVNLYM

-2750 SGNTVNADL
+2750 SGNTVNANL
-2759 DNATWTGYSSGNAMH
+2759 DNATWTGYSNGNAMH
-2774 LKLDNSIWNVNGA
+2774 LKLDNSIWHVNGA

-2801 VASDAGNISV
+2801 VASDAGDISV
-2811 GDYSGNTTVIYN
+2811 GDYSGNATVIYN
-2823 HDADHPTNILGGNFT
+2823 HDADHPTDILGGSFT
-2838 IGQANTGS
+2838 IGQAKDGS
-2846 HITLITDNQGIT
+2846 AITLITDNQGIT
-2858 KGFTAQDKAEDQNT
+2858 KGFDAYDKAEDQNT

-2881 QKLFYTANDG
+2881 QKLFYTANDS

-2927 GQGFYEYTAKDDSVI
+2927 GQGFYEYTVKDDSVI

-2995 TINADGKNLDV
+2995 TINAKGQDLDV
-3006 SYHVLKGS
+3006 AYHVLKGS
-3014 NVARAVATGLRT
+3014 NVARAVATGLSY
-3026 GIKDVTIKAKS
+3026 GKSKDVTITAKN

-3122 VGAGIVKIDGDVYT
+3122 EGAGIVKIDGDVYT

-3167 NGRSLYEVTSGD
+3167 NGRSLYEVTSSGD

-3208 GFTGS
+3208 GFAGS

-3286 GVNMNSADSIVNVLN
+3286 GVNMSSADSIVNVLN

-3310 NFTKNENNLTGYVK
+3310 NFTKDENNLTGYVK

-3387 YKAGVIKGEGLY
+3387 YKAGVIKSDGLY

-3632 ISASTGAISAHE
+3632 IGASTGAISAHE

-3735 FQKDA
+3735 FQNDQ
-3740 NSLTIDNYSGNTN
+3740 NTLTIDNYSGNTN
-3753 IFYAH
+3753 IYYAH

-3765 DNYAAGDT
+3765 SDYVAGDT
-3773 VIKHAAEGSVVSMI
+3773 IIRSAAEGSAVSLI
-3787 TDNTGVAMDNEYSV
+3787 TDNSGIAMDNEYSV

-3813 YSNFVTGEKNLTG
+3813 YSSFVTGEKNLTG
-3826 YVKIAEGLTA
+3826 YVKIADGLTA
-3836 SSAAMQT
+3836 SSAAKQT

-3910 PTKIE
+3910 PTKLE
-3915 VESGAAVDATENN
+3915 VESGAAVDATDKD
-3928 INIDSTQAK
+3928 INIDTTKAK

-3947 ANGADVTVNGNTSIS
+3947 ANGADVTVKGNTGIS

-4010 DINADG
+4010 DINANG
-4016 GSIIVASGK
+4016 GSITVDSGK
-4025 ATGVIAGDVSASNG
+4025 ATGTINGDVTASNG

-4095 PAAAPAAGL
+4095 PAATADKGL
-4104 NVNGGATKA
+4104 TINGGESKA
-4113 ETGYIDMTKR
+4113 KTGYLNMTKR
-4123 TQKLDIANFSGWETI
+4123 TKDLNIASYSGWETI

-4178 MDDKAAVEA
+4178 MEDKAAVEA

-4237 GQYVDGSIQWEPTI
+4237 GQYVDGSIPWEPTI
-4251 EKGEYETFV
+4251 ETGDYETFV

-4454 YDSLVGRLGF
+4454 YDSLIGRLGF

-4521 LGGNSQLYADFARDL
+4521 LGRNSQLYADFARDL